1 MIPVGSG
8 LTLKAGK
15 FVTLLGYEV
24 IEAPSNPE
32 FLALLSVHVRH
43 SVHPRGRPGVVQ
55 HPPTG

>member
-24 IEAPSNPE
+24 TRRRATRIFSRS
-32 FLALLSVHVRH
+32 FLFTFAIP
-43 SVHPRGRPGVVQ
+43 VHPRGQPWRRTTS
-55 HPPTG
+55 PTG